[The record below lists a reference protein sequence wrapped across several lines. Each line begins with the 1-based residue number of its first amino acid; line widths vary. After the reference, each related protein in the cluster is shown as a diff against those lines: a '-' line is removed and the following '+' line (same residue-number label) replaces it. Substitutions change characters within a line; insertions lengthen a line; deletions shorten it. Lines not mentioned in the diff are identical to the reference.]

1 MPPENINFLNW
12 MSTAGSMMTIG
23 DVEHAMKQNGNPYGQ
38 LSHQQQQQRHDRNQ
52 SVPQFF
58 QIASDSTRLGRGG
71 YNNPLIAGPSSYA
84 PTRQSNMPTQE
95 QLQQH
100 TSEIMRNAILRKQFN
115 NARKFPK

>member
-1 MPPENINFLNW
+1 
-12 MSTAGSMMTIG
+12 MMTIG

-38 LSHQQQQQRHDRNQ
+38 LFNQQRHYRNQ

-58 QIASDSTRLGRGG
+58 QIASDSTRLSGGG
-71 YNNPLIAGPSSYA
+71 YNNPLIAGPSSYG
-84 PTRQSNMPTQE
+84 PSRQSSMPTQE

-115 NARKFPK
+115 NGRKFPK